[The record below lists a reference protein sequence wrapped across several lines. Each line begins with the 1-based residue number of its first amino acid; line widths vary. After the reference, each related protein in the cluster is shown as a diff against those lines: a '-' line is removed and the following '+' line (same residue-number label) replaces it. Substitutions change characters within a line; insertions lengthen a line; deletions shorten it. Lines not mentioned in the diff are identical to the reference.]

1 MASRPRSG
9 IIGTGF
15 MGAVHARAVRGAG
28 GTVAAV
34 AGSSFAKAQAAAGTF
49 GAERAA
55 ESAMDIVLAPDIDIV
70 HICTP
75 NHLHAEV
82 AAVVIA
88 AGKHVICEKP
98 LTTTTADSLQL
109 AQAAAA
115 AGVLT
120 AVPFAYRYY
129 GPVREARAQVAAG
142 RLGRL
147 RLVHGQYLQDWLASP
162 EDTNWRVDPVLGGAS
177 RAFAD
182 IGVHWC
188 DLVEYVTGERI
199 AALTARLGSAEPMRR
214 TPSGAVADR
223 GNEDIAVLLLTM
235 QSGAV
240 GTLTVSQVSL
250 GRANRLSFS
259 LDGSDRALAFDQ
271 ESAELLW
278 IGRRDGIEILPRG
291 SASSS
296 AAAQRYD
303 AVPAGH
309 PQGYQDCF
317 TALMRDVYARLDGDD
332 IDGLP
337 DFQDGLRAAHLTDAV
352 LESHQSGSWVEV
364 GI

>member
-1 MASRPRSG
+1 MVARPRSG
-9 IIGTGF
+9 IVGTGF
-15 MGAVHARAVRGAG
+15 MGVVHARAVRAAG
-28 GTVAAV
+28 GVVAAV
-34 AGSSFAKAQAAAGTF
+34 AGSTPAKGRQAADAL
-49 GAERAA
+49 GAERSAQ
-55 ESAMDIVLAPDIDIV
+55 SAMEIVTAADIDIV

-75 NHLHAEV
+75 NYLHAEV
-82 AAVVIA
+82 AAAAVA

-98 LTTTTADSLQL
+98 LTTATADSREL
-109 AQAAAA
+109 AGAAAR

-162 EDTNWRVDPVLGGAS
+162 EDTNWRVDPALGGAS

-188 DLVEYVTGERI
+188 DLVEFVTGQRI
-199 AALTARLGSAEPMRR
+199 ASLTARLGSAEPLRR
-214 TPSGAVADR
+214 TPSGEVAPG
-223 GNEDIAVLLLTM
+223 GNEDIAAILLTM
-235 QSGAV
+235 DSGAL

-250 GRANRLSFS
+250 GRANKLAFS

-278 IGRRDGIEILPRG
+278 VGRRDGIEILPRG
-291 SASSS
+291 SAATSP
-296 AAAQRYD
+296 AAQRYD
-303 AVPAGH
+303 AVPGGH

-317 TALMRDVYARLDGDD
+317 TALMRDVYSRLEGADV
-332 IDGLP
+332 DGLP
-337 DFQDGLRAAHLTDAV
+337 DFQDGLRAALLTDAV

>member
-1 MASRPRSG
+1 
-9 IIGTGF
+9 
-15 MGAVHARAVRGAG
+15 
-28 GTVAAV
+28 
-34 AGSSFAKAQAAAGTF
+34 
-49 GAERAA
+49 
-55 ESAMDIVLAPDIDIV
+55 MDIVTAPDINIV

-82 AAVVIA
+82 AAAAIA

-109 AQAAAA
+109 AQAAAV

-129 GPVREARAQVAAG
+129 GPVREARAQVASG

-147 RLVHGQYLQDWLASP
+147 RLAHGQYRQDWLASP
-162 EDTNWRVDPVLGGAS
+162 EDTNWRVDPALGGTS

-188 DLVEYVTGERI
+188 DLIEFVTGERI
-199 AALTARLGSAEPMRR
+199 ASLTARLGFAEPSRR
-214 TPSGAVADR
+214 TPSGMIAGR
-223 GNEDIAVLLLTM
+223 GTEDIAVLLLTM
-235 QSGAV
+235 TSGAV

-250 GRANRLSFS
+250 GRANQLTFS

-271 ESAELLW
+271 EAAELLW
-278 IGRRDGIEILPRG
+278 IGHRYGIEIRPRG
-291 SASSS
+291 SAATSLE
-296 AAAQRYD
+296 AQRYD
-303 AVPAGH
+303 AVPALH

-317 TALMRDVYARLDGDD
+317 TALMRDVYARLDGESV
-332 IDGLP
+332 DGLP

-364 GI
+364 GM